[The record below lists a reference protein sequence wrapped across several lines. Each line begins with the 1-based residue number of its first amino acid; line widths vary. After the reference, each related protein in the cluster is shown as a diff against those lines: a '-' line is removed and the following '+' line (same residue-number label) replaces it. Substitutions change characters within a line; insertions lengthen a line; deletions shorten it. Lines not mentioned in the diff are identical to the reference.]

1 MSAGSSTVR
10 ERPAKVLPTW
20 VAVAFFVGCA
30 VFVPQIIHLTNTLP
44 HLAIANHW
52 RGAWVVLDSGEAITM
67 ALTGWFLIRRSAA
80 VIVTGSMTTALLWMD
95 AWFDVITSVG
105 RANVITALLL
115 AVFVELPLSGVC
127 LYVVVRHL
135 RAVRLATDDGDCAQA
150 LEEGAGTQMPEEG
163 AER

>member
-1 MSAGSSTVR
+1 MRAESRSAG

-44 HLAIANHW
+44 HRAIANHW

-105 RANVITALLL
+105 RANVIAALLL

-135 RAVRLATDDGDCAQA
+135 RAVRLTVGDAPGA
-150 LEEGAGTQMPEEG
+150 DTSEDGAGTQMPEEA

>member
-1 MSAGSSTVR
+1 MRAESRPAG

-44 HLAIANHW
+44 HRAIANHW

-67 ALTGWFLIRRSAA
+67 ALTGWFLVRRSAA
-80 VIVTGSMTTALLWMD
+80 VIVTGSMLTALLWMD

-115 AVFVELPLSGVC
+115 AVFVELPLRG
-127 LYVVVRHL
+127 LYFLSVFCRS
-135 RAVRLATDDGDCAQA
+135 RACSSSTIRMSSSARRRPYSWSISAWVMRA
-150 LEEGAGTQMPEEG
+150 
-163 AER
+163 R